1 MEKTGTRYLSPRKPM
16 ERSAVVRGTLGLLLL
31 LGPGCPRQVGRYATA
46 AGSMESPASADAIL
60 SQLRRQIAYPSHA
73 AFRLKY
79 QAQYESETRQ
89 SFQLRVLG
97 RNSLLWMSAG
107 FMGFEGFR
115 LLWRQDSLFIVN
127 RLLREA
133 YLGSVDSLRA
143 LFPPVGAADFM
154 ALLLG
159 YWPPSLDQAT
169 WEWQAETHILQGRLS
184 TYEVQAL
191 LSDALQIQGWILGT
205 GANAIHL
212 EYDYAATSPKLPY
225 PKVTF
230 RFPDESRLTLTPK
243 EAESNPTDLQM
254 PFAIPEGYSVKP
266 LREFGLR

>member
-1 MEKTGTRYLSPRKPM
+1 M
-16 ERSAVVRGTLGLLLL
+16 LGLLLL
-31 LGPGCPRQVGRYATA
+31 LGLGCPRQVGRHTIA
-46 AGSMESPASADAIL
+46 AGPVESPTGVEAIL
-60 SQLRRQIAYPSHA
+60 SQLRRQIAYPSQA

-97 RNSLLWMSAG
+97 RDSLLWMSAG
-107 FMGFEGFR
+107 LMGFEGLR
-115 LLWRQDSLFIVN
+115 LLWRQDSLFILN

-169 WEWQAETHILQGRLS
+169 WNWQADTRILRGRLS
-184 TYEVQAL
+184 TYEVQAH
-191 LSDALQIQGWILGT
+191 LSDALQIQEWILGT
-205 GANAIHL
+205 GDNEIHL
-212 EYDYAATSPKLPY
+212 RYDYTATSSKLPY
-225 PKVTF
+225 PKVAF
-230 RFPDESRLTLTPK
+230 LLPDESRLTLTPK
-243 EAESNPTDLQM
+243 EADSNPTDLQM
-254 PFAIPEGYSVKP
+254 PFAIPEGYTVKP
-266 LREFGLR
+266 LSEFGLR